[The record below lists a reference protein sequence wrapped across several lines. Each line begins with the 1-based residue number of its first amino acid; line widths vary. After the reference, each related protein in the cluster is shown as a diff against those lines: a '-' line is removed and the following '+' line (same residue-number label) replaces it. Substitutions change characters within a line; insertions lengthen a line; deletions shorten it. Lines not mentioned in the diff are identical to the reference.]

1 MTKYQ
6 KTVDA
11 NKKQFI
17 QDCLNLGWEKDRFGN
32 LKKTREDGT
41 VIRIAFKDRV
51 ARYERKL
58 STGEWNRLLSA
69 KLEEMKV
76 VDGKLSGFRR

>member
-11 NKKQFI
+11 NKEQFI

-41 VIRIAFKDRV
+41 VIRIAFRDRV

-58 STGEWNRLLSA
+58 STGKWNRILSA